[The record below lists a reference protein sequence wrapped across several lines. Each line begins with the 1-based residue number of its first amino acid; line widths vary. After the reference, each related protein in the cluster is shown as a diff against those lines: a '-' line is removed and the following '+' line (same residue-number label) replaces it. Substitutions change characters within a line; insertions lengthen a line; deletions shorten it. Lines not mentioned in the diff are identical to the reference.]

1 MEISDCIARLT
12 SKDSADAC
20 AWANQIAEESRENSR
35 WAPYLT
41 EFAALL
47 RHKNSL
53 VRNRAISILAAN
65 ARWMEADQLDALMD
79 EFLRHI
85 TDEKPITARQCIQA
99 LPEIIT
105 TIVKAI
111 PEIVS
116 GIVDAFIGN
125 IDKIIQAGVDL
136 FVALI
141 ENLPTIIVEIV
152 KAVPK
157 IVTGIVDAIV
167 GLTSKMADAGASLLK
182 GLWNGISNT
191 ANWLWNKVKGW
202 ANGLLKNIKGLLGIH
217 SPSTV
222 FAGIGENMGLGLGEG
237 FVDAMEDVEK
247 EMQNA
252 IPTDFDLE
260 PVRAAANFDASAVL
274 PSANLS
280 VAATVSAMFDL
291 MKAYLPQ
298 MGVRQIVTDTGA
310 VIGWLAPEMDNA
322 LGQMQKLK
330 VRYA

>member
-1 MEISDCIARLT
+1 MNRTPGSSFAFYMGGSSSGKIVNERSAMQMTAVYACVRILSEAIAGLPLHLYRYKEDGGKEKATDHPL
-12 SKDSADAC
+12 
-20 AWANQIAEESRENSR
+20 
-35 WAPYLT
+35 YL
-41 EFAALL
+41 LL
-47 RHKNSL
+47 H
-53 VRNRAISILAAN
+53 
-65 ARWMEADQLDALMD
+65 
-79 EFLRHI
+79 
-85 TDEKPITARQCIQA
+85 
-99 LPEIIT
+99 
-105 TIVKAI
+105 
-111 PEIVS
+111 
-116 GIVDAFIGN
+116 AFIEN

-202 ANGLLKNIKGLLGIH
+202 ANGLLRNIKGLLGIH

-322 LGQMQKLK
+322 LGLMQKLK

>member
-1 MEISDCIARLT
+1 M
-12 SKDSADAC
+12 
-20 AWANQIAEESRENSR
+20 
-35 WAPYLT
+35 
-41 EFAALL
+41 
-47 RHKNSL
+47 
-53 VRNRAISILAAN
+53 
-65 ARWMEADQLDALMD
+65 
-79 EFLRHI
+79 
-85 TDEKPITARQCIQA
+85 
-99 LPEIIT
+99 
-105 TIVKAI
+105 
-111 PEIVS
+111 
-116 GIVDAFIGN
+116 
-125 IDKIIQAGVDL
+125 
-136 FVALI
+136 
-141 ENLPTIIVEIV
+141 
-152 KAVPK
+152 PK

-247 EMQNA
+247 EMQKA

-298 MGVRQIVTDTGA
+298 LGVRQIVTDTGA